1 MTLTHH
7 LPSAQPH
14 AQAWILGRP
23 SLSLDGLWDFR
34 MEHEDRWRVAKVPAP
49 WQAQFDD
56 LRYATGTALYRTRF
70 TVPADWAE
78 RQVALCFGAVNYRAE
93 VSLDG
98 HALGVHDGGYLPFE
112 FTLDNLA
119 AEHELEVRVVL
130 PSSEANLYPEPIREV
145 LTPDQRVG
153 LSRRSMRRIM
163 ARRTNAA
170 ALRVCR
176 S

>member
-1 MTLTHH
+1 MTLTRH
-7 LPSAQPH
+7 LPWAQPH
-14 AQAWILGRP
+14 ARAWILERP

-49 WQAQFDD
+49 WQAQFND
-56 LRYATGTALYRTRF
+56 LRYAAGTALYRTRF
-70 TVPADWAE
+70 AVPADWSGQ
-78 RQVALCFGAVNYRAE
+78 QVALCFGAVNYRAE
-93 VSLDG
+93 VSLDR

-170 ALRVCR
+170 A
-176 S
+176 